1 MWIKV
6 TVLMTVLGDFSSP
19 TPRESVLRGPWWGT
33 VFITMVMGIK
43 VDGQNMNR
51 INRSTQQSN
60 MPTWVMV
67 RRVASLRPISTSNIT
82 INT

>member
-33 VFITMVMGIK
+33 VFIIMVMGIN